1 MSRFTL
7 AERLRYMF
15 DRTISKGPIA
25 LIGWLALI
33 TIVAIAAVTLAVC
46 TTGISLRA
54 SAADQVWSYLM
65 LTLEPDA
72 LTFDPW
78 PLRMATLVIVFTSI
92 FVTSTLIGVITTGIE
107 SKLQELRKGR
117 SKIVE
122 SGHTLILGWSPKV
135 FPILSELLIA
145 NENQPDAS
153 IAILAPKDKVEMEDE
168 IRDRIP
174 RTGNTRVVC
183 RTGNPIEITSLDLVS
198 LPTAKSVILLS
209 PETDDPDASVIK
221 TLLAITNSAGRRPE
235 PYHVVATIRE
245 SDNMDVARL
254 VGGDEVELVLTGD
267 IIARIT
273 AQTCRQSG
281 LSVVYTEL
289 LDFSGDE
296 VYFQTEPD
304 LVGSTFGEAL
314 LAYEDSAVIGL
325 CPPGGPPRI
334 NPPMDTVFQE
344 GSQVIAISEDDDTV
358 VLSRRTDL
366 EIEEDAVR
374 TPQRAEPMPEHVL
387 ILGWNW
393 RAAYVINE
401 LDHYVGPDSRV
412 TVMAHL
418 GDPEGDIDRCCR
430 DLAHQ
435 TVTFRRGETTDR
447 RTLRDLP
454 FATIDHVILLA
465 YSDVLEP
472 QEADARTLITLLH
485 LRDIADRSRH
495 PFSIVSEMMDIRNR
509 DLAQAA
515 RPDDFIVSDRVISLI
530 LSQISEN
537 KALGAVFADL
547 FDPAGSEIYLRDA
560 SDYVALGRPLTFYT
574 VVASARRQGEVA
586 LGYRVRERAG
596 DPGADYGVVVNPL
609 KSRPVTFRE
618 GDQII
623 VLAEE

>member
-7 AERLRYMF
+7 AERLRYAF
-15 DRTISKGPIA
+15 DRTISQGPIA

-54 SAADQVWSYLM
+54 SPADQVWSYLM

-78 PLRMATLVIVFTSI
+78 PLRIATLVIVFTSI

-153 IAILAPKDKVEMEDE
+153 IAILASKDKVEMEDE

-174 RTGNTRVVC
+174 RTGNTRIVC
-183 RTGNPIEITSLDLVS
+183 RTGNPMEITSLDLVS
-198 LPTAKSVILLS
+198 LHTAKSVILLS

-314 LAYEDSAVIGL
+314 LAYEDSAVIGI

-334 NPPMDTVFQE
+334 NPPMETVFQE
-344 GSQVIAISEDDDTV
+344 GSQVIAISEDDDTI

-366 EIEEDAVR
+366 KIQEDAVR
-374 TPQRAEPMPEHVL
+374 TPQRAERLPEHVL

-401 LDHYVGPDSRV
+401 LDHYVGLGSQV

-418 GDPEGDIDRCCR
+418 GDPERDIDRCCR

-435 TVTFRRGETTDR
+435 SVTFRQGETTDR

-454 FATIDHVILLA
+454 LATIDHVILLA

-509 DLAQAA
+509 DLARAA

-537 KALGAVFADL
+537 KALGAVFAHL
-547 FDPAGSEIYLRDA
+547 FDPVGSEIYLRDA
-560 SDYVALGRPLTFYT
+560 SDYVALDRPLTFYT

-586 LGYRVRERAG
+586 LGYRVLQRAG

-609 KSRPVTFRE
+609 KSRPITFRE